1 MKNNSPIQTHDDK
14 VETRLPDTLT
24 LARTIWRR
32 SLLKKLVIQT
42 F

>member
-1 MKNNSPIQTHDDK
+1 MKNSSPIQAHDDK
-14 VETRLPDTLT
+14 VEIRLQEAPT
-24 LARTIWRR
+24 LARKIWRR